1 MAQYFGT
8 TPKNDWNPNG
18 PAESGHNFI
27 QRISDKD
34 AEIAAKNKQ
43 YQDYQAN
50 VNGARTD
57 YNQAIQNQQNYGDL
71 WNQAKQSEDVEAAKA
86 QYQKS
91 ANAVNATRTAMTNL
105 PSTIN
110 AGSNV
115 VLNSSQRNAALGN
128 QMNKYV
134 NTLGYWTNQ
143 NATDENMYQKALG
156 VAQNLAG
163 QNMAQEQ
170 ARVAQQLQRY
180 QAEQSQ
186 ANELYNQMSDQQRM
200 ALSIYDQMLQDEAQH
215 WKEVY
220 DPWAANLSAET
231 SRYEADKKNAMT
243 DYQRYLIAR
252 DKAEDEKAAAALKA
266 KEAADKAAKEAAERA
281 KANPYKNTY
290 ATDYHAKNPLEWLTT
305 GGPAADVWEHLNNF
319 MTGSNLGSYARYG
332 R

>member
-128 QMNKYV
+128 QMNKYA

-180 QAEQSQ
+180 QTEQAQ
-186 ANELYNQMSDQQRM
+186 ANELYNQMTDQQRM

-231 SRYEADKKNAMT
+231 SRYSANLAKQLNPYEQYMLNR
-243 DYQRYLIAR
+243 Q
-252 DKAEDEKAAAALKA
+252 KAEDKNREAALKA
-266 KEAADKAAKEAAERA
+266 QQAADKAAKEAAERA

-290 ATDYHAKNPLEWLTT
+290 ATNYQAKNPLEWLTT